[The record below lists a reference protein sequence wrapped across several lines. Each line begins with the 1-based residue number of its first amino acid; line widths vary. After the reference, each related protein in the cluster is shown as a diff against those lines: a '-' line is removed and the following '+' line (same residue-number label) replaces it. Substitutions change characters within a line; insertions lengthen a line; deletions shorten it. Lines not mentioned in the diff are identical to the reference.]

1 MSAAMDH
8 KIEHEMVEDNGS
20 GNGAALGRQVTV
32 SMSPEQYERLF
43 FQPTGP
49 AKGGLSKTFGKS

>member
-1 MSAAMDH
+1 MSAMDQ
-8 KIEHEMVEDNGS
+8 KIEHELVEDGSS
-20 GNGAALGRQVTV
+20 GNGAHLGRQVTV

-49 AKGGLSKTFGKS
+49 AAGGLAKTFGKS